1 MENRNA
7 SIAASPTSPRIT
19 APTAAMVIS
28 VPTPI
33 LPLASR
39 FRVVGTKV

>member
-7 SIAASPTSPRIT
+7 SMAASPTSPRIV
-19 APTAAMVIS
+19 APMAAMVIS

-39 FRVVGTKV
+39 RSVEGTKV